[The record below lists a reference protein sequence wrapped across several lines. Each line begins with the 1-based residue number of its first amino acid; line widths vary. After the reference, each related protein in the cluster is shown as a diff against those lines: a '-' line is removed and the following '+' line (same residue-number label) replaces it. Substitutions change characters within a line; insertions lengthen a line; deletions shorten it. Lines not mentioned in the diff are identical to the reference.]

1 MASLPRE
8 PEAFSEQVCVIA
20 RRSFPDRDIEVSG
33 LFELHMSG
41 RRVSLENLYRMV
53 QSNPDRGVEIV
64 EEYFDHLLEGEEA
77 STIPMPLDVARLRI
91 MPRIQP
97 ESIFEHLDRELVV
110 HQPFVN
116 NTVVLYVMDMPHLT
130 YSITVEQM
138 MRWGLCV
145 DEIDEIARENL
156 RAYAPELEIRLVETD
171 GGRAA
176 ILSRRDGYDASRL
189 LLSNL
194 YGKLAPRLGGNFYVA
209 TPSRDTF
216 VALSIDP
223 PNFTAKVHQRVERD
237 FKRLP
242 YPITDKYFLV
252 TMDGVA
258 GTEELSG
265 NSSQAA

>member
-1 MASLPRE
+1 MTGLPRE
-8 PEAFSEQVCVIA
+8 PEAFSEQVCAIA
-20 RRSFPDRDIEVSG
+20 RRTFPDREIEIAGV
-33 LFELHMSG
+33 FELHLNG
-41 RRVSLENLYRMV
+41 RRIGLENLYRMV
-53 QSNPDRGVEIV
+53 QSNPKRGVEIV
-64 EEYFDHLLEGEEA
+64 EEYFDHLMEGEEA
-77 STIPMPLDVARLRI
+77 SNIPVPLDLARTRI

-138 MRWGLCV
+138 LRWGLCV
-145 DEIDEIARENL
+145 DEIDGIARENL
-156 RAYAPELEIRLVETD
+156 RSYSPELEIRLVETD

-176 ILSRRDGYDASRL
+176 ILSKRDGYDASRL

-194 YGKLAPRLGGNFYVA
+194 YTRLAPRLGGNFYVA
-209 TPSRDTF
+209 APARDTF

-223 PNFTAKVHQRVERD
+223 PQFTAKVHQRVDRD
-237 FKRLP
+237 FRRLP
-242 YPITDKYFLV
+242 YPITNRYFLV
-252 TMDGVA
+252 TLDGVA
-258 GTEELSG
+258 GTEENPG